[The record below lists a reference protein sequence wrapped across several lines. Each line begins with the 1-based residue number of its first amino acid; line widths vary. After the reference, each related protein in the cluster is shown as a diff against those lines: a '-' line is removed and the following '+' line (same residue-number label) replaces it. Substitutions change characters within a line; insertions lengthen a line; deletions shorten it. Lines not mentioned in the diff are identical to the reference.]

1 MSKKETQKIKAFATI
16 IYIESVDIKEL
27 VDKIEETHLKAYLS
41 PIHDADKTEQGQPKK
56 PHYHL
61 MIIFDGPTTENKGR
75 KIIEYLGGVGC
86 EKILSIRGYARYLCH
101 LDCKNK
107 PIYDTDYIM
116 EFNGVEKY
124 TNWIQDQDNEGTI
137 INLMLDFIEEY
148 DVLSFREFLIYCAR
162 HKEKSWY
169 PILRKNTFLIK
180 EYLKSRKW
188 DKTNT
193 HISKLYEKIF
203 ENLTKFDK

>member
-1 MSKKETQKIKAFATI
+1 MSKKEVQKIKAFATI
-16 IYIESVDIKEL
+16 IYEDSVNLEELKEKL
-27 VDKIEETHLKAYLS
+27 EETHLKAYLS
-41 PIHDADKTEQGQPKK
+41 PIHFLDVKENGEPKK

-75 KIIEYLGGVGC
+75 KVIEYLGGVGC

-107 PIYDTDYIM
+107 PIYDFEKVQ
-116 EFNGVEKY
+116 EFNGAEEY
-124 TNWIQDQDNEGTI
+124 STWLNDTNSEGTVI
-137 INLMLDFIEEY
+137 TMMLNFIEEY
-148 DVLSFREFLIYCAR
+148 DVLSFREFLIYCSI
-162 HKEKSWY
+162 HKEKVWY

-193 HISKLYEKIF
+193 HISRLHKEFFEKI
-203 ENLTKFDK
+203 DKN